1 MLNLQSRTLVNVSA
15 GKYCLGF
22 RTISRRR
29 KSSREFLVT
38 REELKELE
46 RKTVVCTKDMHC
58 FAVMRRNVQSGLVD
72 IVFSWLSESG
82 GRLTGYEET
91 VTIPYNG
98 LYAFERDSAEES
110 GPQIWKVLSVQETAR
125 PRLVFQDHEGLCAC
139 LENRVIRRKLVRALR
154 DNFNW
159 PSADEIRFYRDF
171 ALYSFGFQEVNNG
184 RPGISGGLIFHQQQ
198 DRKKSYYAVHT

>member
-1 MLNLQSRTLVNVSA
+1 MLNLQNRTLVKVSA

-22 RTISRRR
+22 RTISRWR
-29 KSSREFLVT
+29 KSLREFLVT
-38 REELKELE
+38 REELKRLE
-46 RKTVVCTKDMHC
+46 KETVVCTKDIHC

-72 IVFSWLSESG
+72 IVFTWLGESG

-98 LYAFERDSAEES
+98 LCAFERDSAEEN
-110 GPQIWKVLSVQETAR
+110 GPQIWKVLSVQETGR
-125 PRLVFQDHEGLCAC
+125 PRLVFHDHEGLCAC
-139 LENRVIRRKLVRALR
+139 LENRAICRKLVRALR

-159 PSADEIRFYRDF
+159 PRTDEIRFYPDF
-171 ALYSFGFQEVNNG
+171 ASYSFGFQEVNNG